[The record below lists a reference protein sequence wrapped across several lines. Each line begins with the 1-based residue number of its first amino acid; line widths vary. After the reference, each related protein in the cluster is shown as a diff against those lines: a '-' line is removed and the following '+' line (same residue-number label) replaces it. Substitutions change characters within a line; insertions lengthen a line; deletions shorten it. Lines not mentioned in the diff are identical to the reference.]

1 MFRIVLSTLLSAL
14 SALFVLCGLPA
25 GAAGYPDKPIRLII
39 PFSAGGG
46 TDVLARAISNKL
58 ESTLGGSIIIDNRGG
73 AGGTLGTGIA
83 ASAPA
88 DGYTLLFTSASYVV
102 NPSLYKK
109 LPFDPIKDFTPITI
123 FASTPHILVVH
134 PSLPVKSVKAL
145 LALARSR
152 PGELF
157 YSSGGRGS
165 SVHLA
170 SALFTH
176 MTKLNLTHVP
186 YKGGGPAMIS
196 LISGEVQVMLP
207 GLQPA
212 FPHLKSGRM
221 RGLAVST
228 KKRSPAL
235 PNIPTLD
242 QSGVPG
248 YEKDA
253 WFGLLAPAGVP
264 TPIIDQLYSAVA
276 RTLKDPDLAKRLEA
290 DGATPVANTPA
301 DFKKFVSTRIAF
313 WRRLIGEMK
322 L

>member
-1 MFRIVLSTLLSAL
+1 MFRTVLSTLLSAL

-25 GAAGYPDKPIRLII
+25 SAAGYPEKPIRLII

-58 ESTLGGSIIIDNRGG
+58 ERTLGGSIIIDNRGG
-73 AGGTLGTGIA
+73 AGGTLGTAIA

-134 PSLPVKSVKAL
+134 PSLPVKSVKEL

-157 YSSGGRGS
+157 YSSGGHGS

-176 MTKLNLTHVP
+176 MAKLKLTHVP

-228 KKRSPAL
+228 KKRAPAL

-264 TPIIDQLYSAVA
+264 DPIIDQLYAAVA
-276 RTLKDPDLAKRLEA
+276 KTLKDPDLAKRLKA

-313 WRRLIGEMK
+313 WRRLISEMK
-322 L
+322 M